1 MANEALENSIK
12 DSDRFV
18 EVTREEHLAH
28 AKKIRQALDRLVDC
42 YKIDADR
49 EHNDLMKDCKK
60 AFGWRWNDDNGKPTP
75 RNIIQRY
82 RTDIE
87 QSLMYDP
94 LSIAQKAADVMLMV
108 ATIKKNLDTAKI
120 MRETGEEKR
129 QVLADFQNE
138 FSNYDIAKYLKEG
151 TFLDVEGSTF
161 MDWLSDIYPA
171 YDEMELNTNL
181 YMKQVDEFTGTADEA
196 NSSTRER
203 RFWFDKENVHPKEL
217 LGDLNNELD
226 AFKEIAE
233 KFEEIKDDVGLNM
246 PLTQSE
252 NSEFYEN
259 VYRPNGYQMAYEVEA
274 LDLDSGIYPDAD
286 E

>member
-1 MANEALENSIK
+1 
-12 DSDRFV
+12 
-18 EVTREEHLAH
+18 
-28 AKKIRQALDRLVDC
+28 
-42 YKIDADR
+42 
-49 EHNDLMKDCKK
+49 
-60 AFGWRWNDDNGKPTP
+60 
-75 RNIIQRY
+75 
-82 RTDIE
+82 
-87 QSLMYDP
+87 
-94 LSIAQKAADVMLMV
+94 
-108 ATIKKNLDTAKI
+108 